1 MADVNIGTVANDG
14 TGDPL
19 RTAFDKLN
27 GSIHAEVEARL
38 AGDAALTAIINAEA
52 VMPTWRDPGRPG
64 DNPLAFTTTLAG
76 AYSSCAPLGAGTQIG
91 EFGRVQLLSGAGIVA
106 LRDIIGFGRRVW
118 QIHAEVVRT
127 ITATDPLGDGI
138 TLRVAWLDYS
148 KNFISSSTLETEGTL
163 PLSSGAIV
171 LDGKISSLP
180 VDGVTAPPFN
190 AVYARPYVQTWGSD
204 GQTAI
209 VALRHTDITEAHL
222 IDTADLSAAIT
233 EAQEATDAANAA
245 AAAANLIINNYT
257 RAEFVTIN
265 LPNPGLDLA
274 AGHILYLDGLAYK
287 RVVGSTAIPDLHG
300 WEPAG
305 IWDAGH
311 FKVPY
316 GAAKSGGGRWTG
328 SDATA
333 ALQIAMDAASAA
345 QERLLIR
352 KRIVIAH
359 KPGKGVRAITP
370 PSWVSLFSMGGG
382 MICHDY
388 DPAETHVD
396 NTYKGFSVF
405 KSTDWGLITA
415 DDQVEWKELFRVKN
429 LAYRGLW
436 DEHPRAR
443 AQGFAE
449 VTGYRRIELFDLDVK
464 NVSGQFFKC
473 DYCESALMRG
483 GSYVNLASGSALR
496 LRDTGNIVIDGVL
509 FDGCADDMIDCHAS
523 DPTPNSPTLPRKVGL
538 RIVNCT
544 FKNGRAITCLASAE
558 TYIAGNN
565 FDRTYGAV
573 SFIGNDVEGQ
583 AAIRNITIV
592 DNHFQDI
599 IRRPD
604 GSGENDNTHVLPT
617 VMKFTNFMSVISF
630 GNAQPAGYAGVAAP
644 RTYDATLGRFIEPYY
659 PYAGMGA
666 GAMWSRDTQGA
677 AAGPPTTGV
686 TVARNHITRTLPPRG
701 AASDWGLGPLFTHYG
716 FYSPPIT
723 ADSFVN
729 FGIAMYGPTV
739 NVQVADNIVSGGLSR
754 AFVIMDPNTDST
766 RSFERIV
773 IERNLVEDV
782 PIGILAGRAN
792 DDSPVDATVLP
803 DSWGLVIRG
812 NDFRLDPFLNF
823 ATRNAT
829 TGAWASVSN
838 SEGVAISMSDVS
850 GVVLDGNTFMDCSRI
865 VRVSDA
871 ALATWDV
878 RGNVAKGYIQQIAFN
893 TSNIGIGTGL
903 DLPQEAIT
911 YHDIVT
917 DKTSLIYGTVSAVP
931 LKESAAVPAAG
942 CFYRRG
948 HRVAN
953 SGDPVVGGQ
962 VLRGWIKRVDN
973 RTGGIGA
980 SGWTADYGTAA

>member
-233 EAQEATDAANAA
+233 EAQEATEAANAA

-257 RAEFVTIN
+257 LAEFEAIN

-274 AGHILYLDGLAYK
+274 AGHILYLDGYAWK
-287 RVVGSTAIPDLHG
+287 RVVGSTLVPFLHG

-305 IWDAGH
+305 TWDAGH
-311 FKVPY
+311 FKVSY
-316 GAAKSGGGRWTG
+316 NAVKSGGRWTG
-328 SDATA
+328 TDATA

-352 KRIVIAH
+352 KRILIAH
-359 KPGKGVRAITP
+359 KPGKGVSAITP

-388 DPAETHVD
+388 DPAETHVG
-396 NTYKGFSVF
+396 NTYKGFSLF

-473 DYCESALMRG
+473 DYAESALLRG
-483 GSYVNLASGSALR
+483 GSYVNIASGSALR
-496 LRDTGNIVIDGVL
+496 LRDAGDIMIDGAL

-523 DPTPNSPTLPRKVGL
+523 DPTPNSPTLPRRVGL
-538 RIVNCT
+538 TIVNCR

-558 TYIAGNN
+558 TTIANN
-565 FDRTYGAV
+565 RFNRTYGAI
-573 SFIGNDVEGQ
+573 SFIGNAVEGQ

-592 DNHFQDI
+592 DNKIQDA
-599 IRRPD
+599 IRRPL
-604 GSGENDNTHVLPT
+604 GSGEDDNTHVLPT

-630 GNAQPAGYAGVAAP
+630 GNALPAGYAGVAAP
-644 RTYDATLGRFIEPYY
+644 RTYDATLGRMVEPYY
-659 PYAGMGA
+659 PYTGLGA

-677 AAGPPTTGV
+677 VAGPPTSGV

-716 FYSPPIT
+716 FYDPPIT
-723 ADSFVN
+723 ADSYVN
-729 FGIAMYGPTV
+729 FGVAMYGPTV
-739 NVQVADNIVSGGLSR
+739 NVQIADNIVSGGLSR
-754 AFVIMDPNTDST
+754 AFVLMDPNTDST

-773 IERNLVEDV
+773 IERNQVEDV

-792 DDSPVDATVLP
+792 DDSPLDMTVLP
-803 DSWGLVIRG
+803 DSWGLTIRH
-812 NDFRLDPFLNF
+812 NDWRLDPWLNF

-829 TGAWASVSN
+829 TGAWNSVSN

-850 GVVLDGNTFMDCSRI
+850 GVTLEGDSFQDCSRI

-871 ALATWDV
+871 ALATWNI
-878 RGNVAKGYIQQIAFN
+878 RRNVAKGYIQQIPFN

-911 YHDIVT
+911 YHDTVT
-917 DKTSLIYGTVSAVP
+917 DKTSPIYGTVAAVP
-931 LKESAAVPAAG
+931 LSESDTVPPDG
-942 CFYRRG
+942 PFYRRS
-948 HRVAN
+948 HFV
-953 SGDPVVGGQ
+953 PVKTAT
-962 VLRGWIKRVDN
+962 I
-973 RTGGIGA
+973 A
-980 SGWTADYGTAA
+980 SGKVLTGHMCLTSGRGGTATWTPLYQTVA